1 MPDDFEAKL
10 AKTMEEAKGKRKE
23 EIATVEF
30 VQGSVKYNVRK
41 ISGFLRPPKLRLLP
55 LLSLTTCLLL
65 SPIPPSVRTSYVNVS
80 ADRLDQHVPRSG
92 DVQEGGG
99 RAYPRHGGPQGRQE
113 SRPRP
118 VPLHGKHDEL
128 DELPE
133 ALEHSFG
140 SSRGETCQSRKQPTQ
155 REYESFSI

>member
-1 MPDDFEAKL
+1 
-10 AKTMEEAKGKRKE
+10 MEEAEGKRKE

-30 VQGSVKYNVRK
+30 VQTA
-41 ISGFLRPPKLRLLP
+41 
-55 LLSLTTCLLL
+55 LTNMCLGQGEKKRRNCHRRVC
-65 SPIPPSVRTSYVNVS
+65 P
-80 ADRLDQHVPRSG
+80 DRLDQHVPRPG

-113 SRPRP
+113 SRPRS
-118 VPLHGKHDEL
+118 VPLHGEHHEL

-155 REYESFSI
+155 REDESFSI